1 MYKYRLYL
9 LVMNITLRQLQIV
22 DAIVHTGSYSLA
34 AEHLHMT
41 QPAISM
47 QMKQLEHIT
56 GLKLFERHGKRI
68 VLTSAGEDIHKF
80 SCQIIARYNDMQET
94 ILSIKDSQSG
104 RIKVS
109 AATTANHLITQM
121 IADFS
126 KIHSGISV
134 ALDITNREQLLQQ
147 LIAFEPDIV
156 IMGEPPP
163 RLELVSEQLIPN
175 PLVVIAHAEH
185 ELVDEP
191 DVQFATIAE
200 HEFVVREVGSG
211 TRAAIERFFIE
222 QDAVFKSTLEMGS
235 NEAIKNA
242 VIAGL
247 GLGIVSLH
255 SIKLELEANK
265 LHILNVEG
273 FPIIRHWHIVR
284 SKGKY
289 LLPAAREFMDFII
302 HEARIYAKD
311 YNRFQK

>member
-1 MYKYRLYL
+1 
-9 LVMNITLRQLQIV
+9 MNITLRQLQIV
-22 DAIVHTGSYSLA
+22 EAIVQTGSYSLA
-34 AEHLHMT
+34 AERLHMT

-47 QMKQLEHIT
+47 QMKQLEHNI
-56 GLKLFERHGKRI
+56 GLKLFERQAKRI
-68 VLTSAGEDIHKF
+68 ILTSAGQDIHKF
-80 SCQIIARYNDMQET
+80 SRQIIAQYNDMQET
-94 ILSIKDSQSG
+94 ILSIKDAQSG

-121 IADFS
+121 IANFS
-126 KIHSGISV
+126 RTHSGISV
-134 ALDITNREQLLQQ
+134 ALDITNRQQLLQQ
-147 LIAFEPDIV
+147 LTAFEPDIV

-185 ELVDEP
+185 ELVGEYNIP
-191 DVQFATIAE
+191 FPEIAE

-211 TRAAIERFFIE
+211 TRAAIERFFVE
-222 QDAVFKSTLEMGS
+222 QGADFKSTLEMGS

-255 SIKLELEANK
+255 SIKLELEAGK
-265 LHILNVEG
+265 LLILNVEG
-273 FPIIRHWHIVR
+273 LPIIRHWHIVR
-284 SKGKY
+284 RKGKY

-302 HEARIYAKD
+302 HEAKIYAKD
-311 YNRFQK
+311 FNRFL